1 MNLSAELLLPAAE
14 AIDGYTVDDMKQKC
28 KDHKQERMRSH
39 STTTKRADLAYTVNY
54 YEEGTTTKLH
64 DSKKV
69 ENQTFGAEV
78 TEDAIAIDGYNVTG
92 ERNIWRCGI
101 RESYRNCWL
110 YSRCIDKECDDYNRN

>member
-14 AIDGYTVDDMKQKC
+14 AIDGYTVDAETKNVKITAG
-28 KDHKQERMRSH
+28 KNEI
-39 STTTKRADLAYTVNY
+39 TFYYTKRADLAYTVNY
-54 YEEGTTTKLH
+54 YEEGTTTELH